1 MTPYINSEGYPDPTA
16 GKALANISRKER
28 GDRRKKKRKAA
39 VSKKVEMNEKTGTRS
54 VSGTG

>member
-1 MTPYINSEGYPDPTA
+1 MTPYLNSEGYPDPTA

-28 GDRRKKKRKAA
+28 SGRCKKKRKAA
-39 VSKKVEMNEKTGTRS
+39 VSKKVELNEKTGTGS